1 MLYDSR
7 NKFYNMDFSFELELL
22 ETLIK
27 NQDTQ
32 IAFSHCIFS
41 VREKELNDS
50 MLGNFYFDSPL
61 SYHLHVSYKV
71 LSNIKNGLKMVVLGC
86 KREIN
91 FNLPMYFLPL
101 QS

>member
-7 NKFYNMDFSFELELL
+7 NKFYNIDFSLELELL
-22 ETLIK
+22 ETLMK

-32 IAFSHCIFS
+32 IASSHCILS
-41 VREKELNDS
+41 VREKELKDS

-71 LSNIKNGLKMVVLGC
+71 LSNIKMG
-86 KREIN
+86 
-91 FNLPMYFLPL
+91 
-101 QS
+101 